1 LKNLFNLKTGGYMD
15 ELNEKETPETPEIEP
30 DVEITSDEKN
40 MALLAHILGIVLS
53 FLGPLIIWLIK
64 KDESKFIDH
73 HGKEALNFQL
83 TMLIAYI
90 VGGILTMVV
99 IGACIMLAVWVLII
113 VYSIIAAMA
122 ANKGEWYKYPLTIR
136 FIT

>member
-1 LKNLFNLKTGGYMD
+1 MD